1 MGADCSGRA
10 QWGASRTLRRATSPR
25 VTSPARRIAADVL
38 LRVEQ
43 GGAFANLALDGALR
57 AAGVLEPREAA
68 LATELTYGSLR
79 WQLQLD
85 RTIAAHSDRPPAEL
99 DLPVRIALRLGT
111 FELLHHPRVPARA
124 AVNEA
129 VELVK
134 ELKAGKASGF
144 VNAVL
149 RRISEKRAPP
159 PPPSR
164 EVDPAGHVAAVTA
177 HPRWLVERWI
187 AWLGLD
193 EAEKLCAANQILAPA
208 VVRVVRGKGTVAQA
222 AQALREAG
230 VESTPGRYSPD
241 ALVLAAGAPPALHI
255 EGHGEGLFQAQDE
268 AAQLV
273 SLYAAPAPGSR
284 VLDACAAPG
293 GKACHL
299 AELVG
304 PSGSVLAI
312 DLHARKAQGIAD
324 QAKRLGLANLR
335 ALAADATLPIPGD
348 TGPFDLVLVD
358 APCSGLGTLRRHPEV
373 KLRRTP
379 ADVDRLASLQAR
391 ILGQAAKVVR
401 PGGHL
406 VFALCTLVRE
416 ECDEQVE
423 RFLAAHP
430 AFREDPP
437 PWSDGQGTG
446 FPSWSGDQGALRDC
460 VDEKGRL
467 RTLPHRTGTD
477 GFFAVR
483 LRKENA

>member
-1 MGADCSGRA
+1 M
-10 QWGASRTLRRATSPR
+10 
-25 VTSPARRIAADVL
+25 L

-57 AAGVLEPREAA
+57 AAGVLEPREGA

-99 DLPVRIALRLGT
+99 DLPVRIALRLGA
-111 FELLHHPRVPARA
+111 FELIHHPRVPARA

-134 ELKAGKASGF
+134 DLGGAKASGF

-149 RRISEKRAPP
+149 RRISETRAPP
-159 PPPSR
+159 APPSR
-164 EVDPAGHVAAVTA
+164 EVDPAGHVAALTA

-187 AWLGLD
+187 AWLGL
-193 EAEKLCAANQILAPA
+193 EETEKLCAANQIQAPA
-208 VVRVVRGKGTVAQA
+208 AVRVVRNKGTVAQA
-222 AQALREAG
+222 AEALRAAG
-230 VESTPGRYSPD
+230 VESIPGRYSPV
-241 ALVLAAGAPPALHI
+241 ALVLAAGAPPALHL
-255 EGHGEGLFQAQDE
+255 EGHGEGLYQAQDE

-273 SLYAAPAPGSR
+273 SFYAAPAPGSR

-312 DLHARKAQGIAD
+312 DLHARKAQGIAE
-324 QAKRLGLANLR
+324 QARRLGLSNLR
-335 ALAADATLPIPGD
+335 SLAADATLPIPGEAENS
-348 TGPFDLVLVD
+348 FDLVLVD

-391 ILGQAAKVVR
+391 ILGQVAKAVR

-406 VFALCTLVRE
+406 VFALCTLTRE

-423 RFLAAHP
+423 RFLATHP

-437 PWSDGQGTG
+437 AWSSVTGSGLPPWSAD
-446 FPSWSGDQGALRDC
+446 PVALRDC
-460 VDEKGRL
+460 IDQRGRL

-477 GFFAVR
+477 GFFAAR
-483 LRKENA
+483 LLRENA